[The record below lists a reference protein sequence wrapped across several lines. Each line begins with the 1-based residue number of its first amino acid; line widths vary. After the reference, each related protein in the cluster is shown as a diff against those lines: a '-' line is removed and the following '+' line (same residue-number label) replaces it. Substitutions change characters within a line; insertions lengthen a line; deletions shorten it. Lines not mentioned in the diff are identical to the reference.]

1 MNLKMLEVAH
11 EEHTENATNLA
22 DELQYVTDNLDRMK
36 KSLDGEASMVSD
48 ASPLAEIRAAIQRLR
63 NENKELDIYLGVL
76 VSKCSMQLGL
86 SSMFNAESYV
96 SLLLLHCIQDY
107 ELTQARIS
115 NLQPPQEQNLSNED
129 WSEEDEH

>member
-76 VSKCSMQLGL
+76 VSKCSM
-86 SSMFNAESYV
+86 
-96 SLLLLHCIQDY
+96 
-107 ELTQARIS
+107 
-115 NLQPPQEQNLSNED
+115 
-129 WSEEDEH
+129 